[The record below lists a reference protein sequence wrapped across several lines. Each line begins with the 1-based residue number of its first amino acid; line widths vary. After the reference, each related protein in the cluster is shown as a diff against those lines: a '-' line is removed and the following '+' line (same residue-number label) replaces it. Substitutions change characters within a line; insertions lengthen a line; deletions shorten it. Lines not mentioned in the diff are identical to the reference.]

1 MIDFYYQLRQ
11 RMVET
16 MQVSLKQIRQVLG
29 FGVQEFGDL
38 IGLTRQTINNLETQ
52 KNKMSSIQYIAICAV
67 IDNCLKDKPE
77 LLPILST
84 ILCSNEDEN
93 HGNIFETIENGSLLK
108 KWFLCFPDESKIL
121 RFGVDDTGIIDQT
134 DFNNIAENYRVFLDQ
149 TALYENGFS
158 EAIQPLSGLLKN
170 NGNKIIIPLRSVE
183 AIQNQMISTNREE
196 ITMAQRAMKIL
207 MDMQM
212 QDLVEIRGKRVI
224 LM

>member
-121 RFGVDDTGIIDQT
+121 RFG
-134 DFNNIAENYRVFLDQ
+134 NLAPEYSRSWS
-149 TALYENGFS
+149 AFS
-158 EAIQPLSGLLKN
+158 CQSVSPSLPVRTSLT
-170 NGNKIIIPLRSVE
+170 RSVPPV
-183 AIQNQMISTNREE
+183 SFRCVS
-196 ITMAQRAMKIL
+196 RAPC
-207 MDMQM
+207 
-212 QDLVEIRGKRVI
+212 ESRVI
-224 LM
+224 LNTLAPKSAGYTGRGA

>member
-77 LLPILST
+77 LYRY
-84 ILCSNEDEN
+84 
-93 HGNIFETIENGSLLK
+93 FLLYYVLTK
-108 KWFLCFPDESKIL
+108 
-121 RFGVDDTGIIDQT
+121 
-134 DFNNIAENYRVFLDQ
+134 
-149 TALYENGFS
+149 
-158 EAIQPLSGLLKN
+158 
-170 NGNKIIIPLRSVE
+170 
-183 AIQNQMISTNREE
+183 
-196 ITMAQRAMKIL
+196 MKI
-207 MDMQM
+207 M
-212 QDLVEIRGKRVI
+212 EIYLRR
-224 LM
+224 

>member
-1 MIDFYYQLRQ
+1 
-11 RMVET
+11 

-121 RFGVDDTGIIDQT
+121 RFGVDDTGIIDQ
-134 DFNNIAENYRVFLDQ
+134 ILIILQ
-149 TALYENGFS
+149 
-158 EAIQPLSGLLKN
+158 
-170 NGNKIIIPLRSVE
+170 KIIEYFWIRQLC
-183 AIQNQMISTNREE
+183 
-196 ITMAQRAMKIL
+196 MK
-207 MDMQM
+207 MVFQKQYNHC
-212 QDLVEIRGKRVI
+212 QDC
-224 LM
+224 